1 MKINERE
8 RVCTKTTGTRTTRT
22 IQLVDRK
29 ASMNDGN
36 NNKGSGGSHN
46 TDWETPNFAALMFA
60 LHKYKDRFSEQ
71 HGLTLNSATREIDVR
86 IIDKWRGKQTLQL
99 NQIAPNGTDHQNNA
113 NNADSQ
119 NNQIGSDGVAADRI
133 DNAIAHI
140 FETHNL
146 FELKNPGEK
155 LNIDTVW
162 KGISYAAQYKSDGK
176 NDFTGEQGVNV
187 KLMSDITLTFMR
199 VVKPVELFKYMKT
212 LGYRVERKFPG
223 VYYIFGMADI
233 KMQIVVGSEL
243 EGDEFVPI
251 RVQNKNASE
260 EDIRKCIEMCEA
272 LKKENKPYYMEMA
285 RAVMQVS
292 IENNRET
299 YDRILEDI
307 MNALEDLMKDRIAI
321 KERESFDKGVS
332 EGRIEGRNEGR
343 AEGRREERH
352 ELLSRLQES
361 GMITADQA
369 ATAMGWSF

>member
-1 MKINERE
+1 MRE
-8 RVCTKTTGTRTTRT
+8 RGCTKTTGTRT
-22 IQLVDRK
+22 IELKK
-29 ASMNDGN
+29 ASTGDTATGAG
-36 NNKGSGGSHN
+36 GSGHN
-46 TDWETPNFAALMFA
+46 TDWETPNFAALMFV
-60 LHKYKDRFSEQ
+60 LHKYKDRLAEQ

-86 IIDKWRGKQTLQL
+86 IIDKWRGQQLKQATAS
-99 NQIAPNGTDHQNNA
+99 NSQNA
-113 NNADSQ
+113 SNNADSQ
-119 NNQIGSDGVAADRI
+119 NSQTGSGGVNGKAAGRI

-243 EGDEFVPI
+243 KGDEFIPI

-260 EDIRKCIEMCEA
+260 EDIRKFIEMCEA
-272 LKKENKPYYMEMA
+272 LKKENKPYYTEMA

-299 YDRILEDI
+299 YERILEDI

-321 KERESFDKGVS
+321 RERESFDKGVS
-332 EGRIEGRNEGR
+332 EGRIEGR
-343 AEGRREERH
+343 AEGHR

>member
-1 MKINERE
+1 MS
-8 RVCTKTTGTRTTRT
+8 GGSS
-22 IQLVDRK
+22 D
-29 ASMNDGN
+29 S
-36 NNKGSGGSHN
+36 NNKGSSSGGSGSGHN

-60 LHKYKDRFSEQ
+60 LHKYKDRLSEQ

-86 IIDKWRGKQTLQL
+86 IIDKWRGQATHQTAVQ
-99 NQIAPNGTDHQNNA
+99 ATAKNNE
-113 NNADSQ
+113 DSQ
-119 NNQIGSDGVAADRI
+119 NDTDGANRI

-146 FELKNPGEK
+146 FELKNPKEN

-260 EDIRKCIEMCEA
+260 EDIRKFIEMCEA

-321 KERESFDKGVS
+321 RERESFDKGVS
-332 EGRIEGRNEGR
+332 EGRSEGR
-343 AEGRREERH
+343 A

>member
-1 MKINERE
+1 MSGDN
-8 RVCTKTTGTRTTRT
+8 
-22 IQLVDRK
+22 
-29 ASMNDGN
+29 NDN
-36 NNKGSGGSHN
+36 NNKGNGGSSHN
-46 TDWETPNFAALMFA
+46 TDWETPNFAALLFA
-60 LHKYKDRFSEQ
+60 LHKYKDRLSEQ

-86 IIDKWRGKQTLQL
+86 IIDKWRGQQQLKQMHLTTEQD
-99 NQIAPNGTDHQNNA
+99 GQND
-113 NNADSQ
+113 ADSQ
-119 NNQIGSDGVAADRI
+119 NSQTGSGGENRI

-212 LGYRVERKFPG
+212 LGYKVKRKFPG

-233 KMQIVVGSEL
+233 KMQVVVGSEL
-243 EGDEFVPI
+243 KGDEFVPI

-260 EDIRKCIEMCEA
+260 EDIRKFIEMCEA
-272 LKKENKPYYMEMA
+272 LKKENKPYYTEMA

-321 KERESFDKGVS
+321 REQESFDKGVS
-332 EGRIEGRNEGR
+332 EGRSEGR
-343 AEGRREERH
+343 AE
-352 ELLSRLQES
+352 LLTRLQES

>member
-1 MKINERE
+1 
-8 RVCTKTTGTRTTRT
+8 
-22 IQLVDRK
+22 
-29 ASMNDGN
+29 
-36 NNKGSGGSHN
+36 
-46 TDWETPNFAALMFA
+46 MFA
-60 LHKYKDRFSEQ
+60 LHKYKDRLSEQ
-71 HGLTLNSATREIDVR
+71 HGLTLNAATREIDVR
-86 IIDKWRGKQTLQL
+86 IIDKWRGRTHQTTEQSS
-99 NQIAPNGTDHQNNA
+99 QND
-113 NNADSQ
+113 ADSQ
-119 NNQIGSDGVAADRI
+119 NSSGGTDGADRI

-155 LNIDTVW
+155 LNIDMVW

-243 EGDEFVPI
+243 KGDEFVPI

-260 EDIRKCIEMCEA
+260 EDIRKFIEMCEV

-321 KERESFDKGVS
+321 RERESFDKGVS
-332 EGRIEGRNEGR
+332 EGRSEGR
-343 AEGRREERH
+343 AEGRAEGHR
-352 ELLSRLQES
+352 ELLTRLQES